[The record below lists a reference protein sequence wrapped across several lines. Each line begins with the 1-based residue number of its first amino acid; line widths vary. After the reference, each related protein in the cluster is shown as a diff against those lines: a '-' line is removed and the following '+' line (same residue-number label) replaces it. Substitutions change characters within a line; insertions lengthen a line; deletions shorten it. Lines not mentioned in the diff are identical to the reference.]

1 MQDDKSSFIQDEAV
15 KTITQIS
22 NRAIEAADGA
32 HAEQDS
38 SS

>member
-1 MQDDKSSFIQDEAV
+1 MQDAKSSFIQDKAV
-15 KTITQIS
+15 KTMTQIS
-22 NRAIEAADGA
+22 NRAIEATDGA

>member
-15 KTITQIS
+15 KTMTHIS
-22 NRAIEAADGA
+22 NRAIETADDA

-38 SS
+38 SR